1 MAGSSAGTPAMATT
15 RTTAAPPSD
24 RVKLI
29 VASSVMLTFISFWRA
44 AAVVLCDLGSSAFYA
59 GGIAEQAVGAAA
71 PWFILAIMLFSF
83 AVRAVYV
90 ESCSMFTRG
99 GVYRVVKEALGG
111 TFAKLSVSALMF
123 DYILTGPISG
133 VSAGQYITGL
143 MNELMVVANN
153 SHWLPPALMNG
164 GTPLQFNM
172 DHTSAVFAAVVTIY
186 YWWANIKG
194 IEESSGKA
202 LRVMQITTVMVVI
215 LLAWGIFS
223 VIMLGSHLPPAPVPA
238 NLHFSNEALGF
249 LRGRGLPLLGLFGIL
264 MAFGHSV
271 LAMSG
276 EESLAQVN
284 REIEHPKLK
293 NLKRAAIVIAI
304 YSLVFTGGA
313 TLLASMLIPT
323 WQRTHLYQD
332 NLIAGLAMYMVG
344 PMFWRIAF
352 RIFVVLVGF
361 LILSGAINT
370 SMIGST
376 GVLMRVAEDGVLTD
390 WFRKPHIKFGTSY
403 RIINLVFILQMVTI
417 IASRGNVITLGEAY
431 AFGVIWSFTFNSLAM
446 LVLRWKYHG
455 ERGWKVPP
463 NIRIGKTEFPIG
475 LLSVF
480 LVLLSVAIVNLFTK
494 SVATVSGIV
503 FAAAFFIIFTIS
515 ERQNM
520 RKHAITAR
528 QMRDHFQLE
537 HQDTISSESAAIRP
551 GGVMVTMRDPSNPL
565 ALKWTLSHT
574 STEDRDVV
582 VISVRMMGVGGP
594 EFLSA
599 EDTSFSEHEQMIF
612 TKAVSVAESFGKK
625 VSLLVVPAG
634 DVFAALVQ
642 GANNLEVDSVISSI
656 SSKMTAEDQA
666 FHMGQAWEAL
676 PEPKRQFNFYVID
689 PGGEVKVFYIGPHAP
704 ALSPDDVQLVHRL
717 WLNMRRD
724 PSVSDLH
731 HSDIITY
738 ALTRLAGQYAREK
751 QEILRDLRNYR
762 AADSPATMRLGGKPS
777 ASAPANPPA
786 PTQPAR
792 PPQKP
797 R

>member
-1 MAGSSAGTPAMATT
+1 MAST
-15 RTTAAPPSD
+15 RTTVAPPSD
-24 RVKLI
+24 RVRLI

-143 MNELMVVANN
+143 MNELMNVANT
-153 SHWLPPALMNG
+153 SHWLPPALMDANNH
-164 GTPLQFNM
+164 PFQFDMN
-172 DHTSAVFAAVVTIY
+172 HTSAVFAAVVTVY
-186 YWWANIKG
+186 YWWQNIKG

-202 LRVMQITTVMVVI
+202 LQVMQITTIMVVI
-215 LLAWGIFS
+215 LLIWGVYS
-223 VIMLGSHLPPAPVPA
+223 VFVTGVHLPPPPTVP
-238 NLHFSNEALGF
+238 NLHFSDDALGF
-249 LRGRGLPLLGLFGIL
+249 LRGTSLVPVLGMFGIL
-264 MAFGHSV
+264 MAFGHSL

-323 WQRTHLYQD
+323 YERTHLYQD

-344 PMFWRIAF
+344 PMFWRIVF

-390 WFRKPHIKFGTSY
+390 WFRKPHHKFGTSS
-403 RIINLVFILQMVTI
+403 RIVNLVFILQMITI
-417 IASRGNVITLGEAY
+417 IGSRGDVIMLGEAY

-463 NIRIGKTEFPIG
+463 NIRIGKTEVPVG
-475 LLSVF
+475 LISVF
-480 LVLLSVAIVNLFTK
+480 LVLLSTAIVNLFTK
-494 SVATVSGIV
+494 SIATVSGII

-515 ERQNM
+515 ERQNL

-528 QMRDHFQLE
+528 QMKDHFQLE
-537 HQDTISSESAAIRP
+537 HQDTISRESAAIRP

-574 STEDRDVV
+574 STDERDVV

-594 EFLSA
+594 EFLNA
-599 EDTSFSEHEQMIF
+599 EQTSFSEHEQMIF

-642 GANNLEVDSVISSI
+642 GANNLEVDSVVSSI

-676 PEPKRQFNFYVID
+676 PEPKRQFNFYVVD
-689 PGGEVKVFYIGPHAP
+689 PAGDLKVFYIGPHAP
-704 ALSPDDVQLVHRL
+704 NLSPDDVQLVHRL

-724 PSVSDLH
+724 PSMPDLH

-738 ALTRLAGQYAREK
+738 ALSRLAANYAREK

-762 AADSPATMRLGGKPS
+762 AAESPAKLHLGGQETAGTPQGQKLAPPS
-777 ASAPANPPA
+777 PKTPPGL
-786 PTQPAR
+786 
-792 PPQKP
+792 
-797 R
+797 